1 MWNCFGDIIVS
12 NLKKNL
18 NPRETYCKQC
28 GKRFIPKANANKYCD
43 SCFKEKHKNVD
54 YRIITCIDCGKTVK
68 IPKSSKTTKRC
79 SECQAI
85 EVRRQERERKRKQR
99 AKNK

>member
-1 MWNCFGDIIVS
+1 MMYFLWQREKIRRWFENETIFNNC
-12 NLKKNL
+12 
-18 NPRETYCKQC
+18 
-28 GKRFIPKANANKYCD
+28 
-43 SCFKEKHKNVD
+43 KEKHKNVD

-85 EVRRQERERKRKQR
+85 EVRRQERERKRQQR